1 MEALGPKRGHIWM
14 SLCRPALI
22 IFSILTLGDDSFSKY
37 TDSQQDICLTPCI
50 PFSHSLYFPS
60 AQVRVTQDTSKP
72 SVFEY
77 DPVIPQALQRHR
89 CPAALFKF
97 FLWRW
102 RTWKCTETLWHMLA
116 NLSNATRP
124 RVVFQLVRS
133 SIAIEV
139 TPVSK
144 AVWWPEPKLP

>member
-1 MEALGPKRGHIWM
+1 MEALGPKHGHIWM

-22 IFSILTLGDDSFSKY
+22 IFLILTLGDGSFSKY
-37 TDSQQDICLTPCI
+37 TDSQQDICLMPCI
-50 PFSHSLYFPS
+50 SFSHSLYFPS

-89 CPAALFKF
+89 CPAALFRFILTNMKMYRDP
-97 FLWRW
+97 L
-102 RTWKCTETLWHMLA
+102 THAGK
-116 NLSNATRP
+116 NVSNATRP

-139 TPVSK
+139 IPVSK